1 MRFLALISLVLF
13 AFQSIGQSETVS
25 ILLKQ
30 ANGFLTK
37 KTTHKLTTIT
47 T

>member
-1 MRFLALISLVLF
+1 MRFLALIPLLLF
-13 AFQSIGQSETVS
+13 AFQSLGQSDTVS
-25 ILLKQ
+25 VLLKQ